1 MTKPNGYVV
10 RDLHIILG
18 LYVDNYII
26 IGNNIKFLE
35 HTKAMLSSNFNL
47 RLIDVGGFKHGKSK
61 FKK

>member
-1 MTKPNGYVV
+1 MDLCEDKCEDKCMTKPNGYVV

-35 HTKAMLSSNFNL
+35 HIKVILSSNLNL
-47 RLIDVGGFKHGKSK
+47 TLLM
-61 FKK
+61 